1 MNTKLL
7 MTASALLA
15 LCPALHAQTAPV
27 PPAAAT
33 ASAPITLRYKFVPG
47 QVRRY
52 AYTMNMDMH
61 MLTGQSG
68 AAVPMN
74 MTMNMVMRQRV
85 KSVRA
90 ADGAATLVTV
100 LEGMHMLQNGKEVA
114 LPAAAKAKM
123 TKPTTLVMLPNGKML
138 SMDAPGMSGLS
149 APGMDFGKSMFNG
162 TGFLPD
168 GPVKSGDTWNGA
180 VDSAMAGVQ
189 AAYTATLTG
198 LSAGPSGATLA
209 TIEKQNHRNDE
220 QSHDGRHAG
229 GYENGRHNHRRGHAG
244 LRYRRRGDPKRGRH
258 HRHGHDHDVRQGRK
272 RSRPAR
278 RHAVSHENADA
289 DEVHHDPPQR
299 HRPVTQNARRGLRR
313 ASCVLSGCHR
323 VQHLF
328 GGFALGEERQGD
340 LLPFFAQQCE
350 DVGVAVEARAVLSD
364 IVGGDPI

>member
-15 LCPALHAQTAPV
+15 VCPALHAQTAPV
-27 PPAAAT
+27 PPAAA
-33 ASAPITLRYKFVPG
+33 ASAPVTLRYKFVPG

-209 TIEKQNHRNDE
+209 TIENKTTGTMNKSMTEGMPAAMKMAGTITGAGTQVFDTAAGAI
-220 QSHDGRHAG
+220 QSAAGTTDMDMTMTFGKAAG
-229 GYENGRHNHRRGHAG
+229 GQAPPAG
-244 LRYRRRGDPKRGRH
+244 MPSAMKMQMQMKFTMTR
-258 HRHGHDHDVRQGRK
+258 
-272 RSRPAR
+272 
-278 RHAVSHENADA
+278 
-289 DEVHHDPPQR
+289 
-299 HRPVTQNARRGLRR
+299 
-313 ASCVLSGCHR
+313 
-323 VQHLF
+323 
-328 GGFALGEERQGD
+328 
-340 LLPFFAQQCE
+340 
-350 DVGVAVEARAVLSD
+350 LSD
-364 IVGGDPI
+364 TGQ